1 MNSLSQRERV
11 QGEGEARHTLTIST
25 SSHESFDTKTK
36 AGNQKLT
43 TPDVEIPILY
53 SHPECDFSN
62 MLKEELDEEGVE
74 YTEIDMSLHE
84 DKWPEVEK
92 LTGGDRTT
100 PVLVRNGEVEVGFHG
115 IG

>member
-1 MNSLSQRERV
+1 
-11 QGEGEARHTLTIST
+11 
-25 SSHESFDTKTK
+25 
-36 AGNQKLT
+36 LT
-43 TPDVEIPILY
+43 TPEVEIPILY

-62 MLKEELDEEGVE
+62 MLKEEMDEEGVI

-84 DKWPEVEK
+84 DKWPEVEE

-100 PVLVRNGEVEVGFHG
+100 PVLIRNGEVEVGYHG